1 MGIGEAF
8 INVQL
13 IYQRIFDMPWY
24 YDTNKEKLIPNP
36 NLRNRLKM
44 PIWQF
49 IKIGL
54 LLGSIACVYRCAR
67 IFMKNQDTG
76 AFEPEEVCLYF
87 FALAM
92 LTQAFVT
99 IYTLEVDPKELCYTI
114 SQIFKLGRIKYQGWP
129 SSTRLPN
136 LMELVGY
143 GMALGFCNFT
153 IISAFY
159 PVLRPYDPINMELD
173 GILPEVPR
181 RLLAAVLYGTLVFF
195 AANICASF
203 LLSILAVV
211 HVFEEETEANHKLS
225 LEESQQKAHH
235 LVERVIQEILKV
247 LFLLLEKVFR
257 KNKRTVNPESLQPNP
272 TYLHEIMVD
281 KRTSEVDINVNKS
294 SCQMSIN
301 ERFRIRRKHHI
312 RMRLLMETN
321 NRCTET
327 FVPTMTTVGM
337 VICIVFNYI
346 LLTMYDKENAELFVA
361 LGVCILICINLLI
374 LFLCHHASLPLI
386 HTSETIIFWK
396 GRLTGQ
402 VERRQVRCMRP
413 LGFILGKFFYAKRDT
428 ALKINDIISNSTI
441 TLLLS

>member
-1 MGIGEAF
+1 MGFGEAF

-36 NLRNRLKM
+36 KVRNRWKM

-49 IKIGL
+49 MKIGL
-54 LLGSIACVYRCAR
+54 VLGSIACIYRCVR
-67 IFMKNQDTG
+67 IFKKYQATG
-76 AFEPEEVCLYF
+76 GFESEEVCLYF
-87 FALAM
+87 MALAM

-99 IYTLEVDPKELCYTI
+99 IYTLEVDPKQLCYI
-114 SQIFKLGRIKYQGWP
+114 NSQIFKLGGIKYQGWP
-129 SSTRLPN
+129 SSKRLPN

-153 IISAFY
+153 IVSAFY

-181 RLLAAVLYGTLVFF
+181 RLLAAIFYGTLVFF
-195 AANICASF
+195 AANTCASF
-203 LLSILAVV
+203 LLMVLAIV

-225 LEESQQKAHH
+225 MEESQQKTRH

-257 KNKRTVNPESLQPNP
+257 KNKVTVHPELLQPTP
-272 TYLHEIMVD
+272 PYLQEIMVV
-281 KRTSEVDINVNKS
+281 KRTSEGDISVNILS
-294 SCQMSIN
+294 SQTPIN
-301 ERFRIRRKHHI
+301 ERFRIRRKRHI
-312 RMRLLMETN
+312 RMRLLMETSN
-321 NRCTET
+321 KSCET
-327 FVPTMTTVGM
+327 FVPTMAIVGM
-337 VICIVFNYI
+337 VICVVFNYT
-346 LLTMYDKENAELFVA
+346 LLTMYDKEDLQLFVA

-386 HTSETIIFWK
+386 HTTETIIFWK

-402 VERRQVRCMRP
+402 VEKRQVRCMRP
-413 LGFILGKFFYAKRDT
+413 LGFTLGKFFYAKRDT
-428 ALKINDIISNSTI
+428 ALEINDIISNATI
-441 TLLLS
+441 TLLLG